1 MKPCCFCSIVQGVE
15 NASVVLSTEGELAF
29 LDVSPVNPGHTLVVP
44 RRHVSAFT
52 ELTASEASSLAVA
65 AQRVATALKEGLSG
79 CVGVTLSLA
88 DGEGAGQ
95 EVPHVHFHVIP
106 RYRSDDFG
114 WRRFG
119 QRVDRSGLDSLAA
132 VLRAQNEK
140 PA

>member
-1 MKPCCFCSIVQGVE
+1 MKACRFCSIADGAE
-15 NASVVLSTEGELAF
+15 TASVVLSTEGVVAF

-52 ELTASEASSLAVA
+52 QLNAAEVGSLALAV
-65 AQRVATALKEGLSG
+65 QRVAIALKERLSG

-119 QRVDRSGLDSLAA
+119 QRTDRGSLDSLAA
-132 VLRAQNEK
+132 KVRITD
-140 PA
+140 